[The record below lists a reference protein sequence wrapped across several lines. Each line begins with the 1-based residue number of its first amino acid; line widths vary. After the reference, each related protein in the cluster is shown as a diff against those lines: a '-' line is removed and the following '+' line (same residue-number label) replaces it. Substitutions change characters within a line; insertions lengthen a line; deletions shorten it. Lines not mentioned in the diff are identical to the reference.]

1 MRTFLLLQILGLQIL
16 GKSDTR
22 AKLEYCAVTG
32 RYDLGERASAG
43 RLQRCIDKTERKPWC
58 IDEDGSLS

>member
-22 AKLEYCAVTG
+22 AKLEYCAVPG
-32 RYDLGERASAG
+32 R
-43 RLQRCIDKTERKPWC
+43 
-58 IDEDGSLS
+58 